1 MIKGIFMNPK
11 DFLSMADLSAA
22 DIAQILAIAARLKSR
37 RAPSR
42 SLAGK
47 SLGMIF
53 QKPSTRTAVSF
64 AVAMYEL
71 GGLALTLS
79 EQQLQLKRGETLA
92 DTARTL
98 SRYLAGIMIRAHR
111 HEDAEILAR
120 YADVPVIN
128 GLTDKEHPCQVLA
141 DLLTVME
148 AFQLKNTAGLKKLH
162 IAYVGD
168 GNNMAQS
175 WLLAAALLGLRF
187 TAACPRGYEPA
198 KEFQRQAVVLAT
210 RSGARV
216 KVVEDPREAVTG
228 AHVVYTDVWTSM
240 GQEEEA
246 EKRREIFQR
255 YQVNESLMEC
265 AHPKSVVLHCL
276 PAHRDE
282 EITAVVL
289 EGPRSVVF
297 QQAENRL
304 HVQKAVLQKF
314 LGGRAKKS

>member
-1 MIKGIFMNPK
+1 MIQK

-22 DIAQILAIAARLKSR
+22 EIAEILTTAGRLKTR

-64 AVAMYEL
+64 AVAMYEM

-111 HEDAEILAR
+111 HEDVEILAR

-148 AFQLKNTAGLKKLH
+148 AFRLKTVAGLKKLT

-168 GNNMAQS
+168 GNNMAHS
-175 WLLAAALLGLRF
+175 WMLSAALLGLRF
-187 TAACPRGYEPA
+187 TAACPPGYEPA
-198 KEFQRQAVVLAT
+198 KEFQLQAAALSQ

-216 KVVEDPREAVTG
+216 TVVQDPREAVTG

-246 EKRREIFQR
+246 DKRREIFQP
-255 YQVNESLMEC
+255 YQVNDSLMDLSHSK
-265 AHPKSVVLHCL
+265 AVVLHCL

-282 EITAVVL
+282 EITASVL

-304 HVQKAVLQKF
+304 HVQKAVLKKF
-314 LGGRAKKS
+314 LGGRGGKTR

>member
-1 MIKGIFMNPK
+1 MNPK

-22 DIAQILAIAARLKSR
+22 DIAGILTTASRLKAR
-37 RAPSR
+37 RGPSR

-64 AVAMYEL
+64 AVAMYEM

-98 SRYLAGIMIRAHR
+98 SRYLAGIMIRANR
-111 HEDAEILAR
+111 HEDVEILAR

-148 AFQLKNTAGLKKLH
+148 AFKLKKTAGLKKLH

-175 WLLAAALLGLRF
+175 WMLGASLLGLRL
-187 TAACPRGYEPA
+187 TVACPHGYEPE
-198 KEFQRQAVVLAT
+198 KEFQIQAFRLSKQ
-210 RSGARV
+210 SGARV
-216 KVVEDPREAVTG
+216 EVVQDPREAVTG

-246 EKRREIFQR
+246 EKRRDIFR
-255 YQVNESLMEC
+255 PYQVNESLMDL
-265 AHPKSVVLHCL
+265 AHPKAVVLHCL

-282 EITAVVL
+282 EITAAVL
-289 EGPRSVVF
+289 EGPQSVVF

-314 LGGRAKKS
+314 LGGRSRKS

>member
-1 MIKGIFMNPK
+1 MNPK

-22 DIAQILAIAARLKSR
+22 DIAEILTTAARLKSR
-37 RAPSR
+37 RMPSR
-42 SLAGK
+42 FLAGK

-64 AVAMYEL
+64 AVAMYEM

-98 SRYLAGIMIRAHR
+98 SRYLAGIMIRANR
-111 HEDAEILAR
+111 HEDVEILAR

-148 AFQLKNTAGLKKLH
+148 AFKLKNVAGLKKLH

-175 WLLAAALLGLRF
+175 WMLAAALLGLRF
-187 TAACPRGYEPA
+187 TAACPHGYEPA
-198 KEFQRQAVVLAT
+198 KEFQLQAAALSK

-216 KVVEDPREAVTG
+216 AVVQDPREAVGG

-240 GQEEEA
+240 GQEDEA
-246 EKRREIFQR
+246 DKRREIFQP
-255 YQVNESLMEC
+255 YQVNDALMDL
-265 AHPKSVVLHCL
+265 AHAKAVVLHCL

-282 EITAVVL
+282 EITASVL

-304 HVQKAVLQKF
+304 HVQKAVLKKF
-314 LGGRAKKS
+314 LGGRSKKS

>member
-1 MIKGIFMNPK
+1 MNSK
-11 DFLSMADLSAA
+11 DFLSMADLSAP
-22 DIAQILAIAARLKSR
+22 DIEDILLTAVRLKSHR
-37 RAPSR
+37 VPRR

-64 AVAMYEL
+64 AVAMYEM

-98 SRYLAGIMIRAHR
+98 SRYLSGIMIRAHR
-111 HEDAEILAR
+111 HDDMETLAR
-120 YADVPVIN
+120 SADVPVIN

-148 AFQLKNTAGLKKLH
+148 SFRLKTVAGLRKLH

-168 GNNMAQS
+168 GNNMAHS
-175 WLLAAALLGLRF
+175 WMLAAGLLGLRF
-187 TAACPRGYEPA
+187 TAACPSGYAPE
-198 KEFQRQAVVLAT
+198 KGFQLRAAALSQKTGARVEVLRDPRQAVL
-210 RSGARV
+210 
-216 KVVEDPREAVTG
+216 G

-240 GQEEEA
+240 GQEA
-246 EKRREIFQR
+246 EVKKRRKIFR
-255 YQVNESLMEC
+255 PYQVNEALL
-265 AHPKSVVLHCL
+265 AGANPQAVVLHCL
-276 PAHRDE
+276 PAHREE
-282 EITAVVL
+282 EITAAVL
-289 EGPRSVVF
+289 ESPRAVVF

-314 LGGRAKKS
+314 LGGRKKKS

>member
-1 MIKGIFMNPK
+1 MKTK
-11 DFLSMADLSAA
+11 DFLSMADLSAS
-22 DIAQILAIAARLKSR
+22 DISDILSTAARLKAR

-98 SRYLAGIMIRAHR
+98 SRYLAGIMIRANR
-111 HEDAEILAR
+111 HEDVEILAR

-141 DLLTVME
+141 DVLTVME
-148 AFQLKNTAGLKKLH
+148 AFKATNVAALTKLR

-175 WLLAAALLGLRF
+175 WMLAAALLGLRF
-187 TAACPRGYEPA
+187 TAACPRGYEPE
-198 KEFQRQAVVLAT
+198 KDFQIQALRLSKPT
-210 RSGARV
+210 GARV
-216 KVVEDPREAVTG
+216 EVVRDPRDAVAG

-246 EKRREIFQR
+246 EKRRDIFR
-255 YQVNESLMEC
+255 PYQVNDVLMDR
-265 AHPKSVVLHCL
+265 AHPKAVVLHCL

-282 EITAVVL
+282 EITASVL
-289 EGPRSVVF
+289 EGKQSVVF

-314 LGGRAKKS
+314 LGGPVKKP

>member
-1 MIKGIFMNPK
+1 MKPK
-11 DFLSMADLSAA
+11 DFLSMADLSAT
-22 DIAQILAIAARLKSR
+22 DIGDILSTAARLKAR

-64 AVAMYEL
+64 AVAMFEM

-98 SRYLAGIMIRAHR
+98 SRYLAGIMIRANR
-111 HEDAEILAR
+111 HEDVEILAR

-148 AFQLKNTAGLKKLH
+148 AFKLKNTAGLKKLH

-175 WLLAAALLGLRF
+175 WMLGAALLGLRL
-187 TAACPRGYEPA
+187 TVASPHGYEPE
-198 KEFQRQAVVLAT
+198 KDFQIQAFRLSKQ
-210 RSGARV
+210 SGARV
-216 KVVEDPREAVTG
+216 AVVQDPREAVTG

-246 EKRREIFQR
+246 EKRREIFR
-255 YQVNESLMEC
+255 PYQVNESLMTL
-265 AHPKSVVLHCL
+265 AHPKAVVLHCL

-282 EITAVVL
+282 EITAGVL
-289 EGPRSVVF
+289 EGPQSVVF

-314 LGGRAKKS
+314 LGGRSGKS

>member
-1 MIKGIFMNPK
+1 MKCK
-11 DFLSMADLSAA
+11 DFLSMADLTA
-22 DIAQILAIAARLKSR
+22 DEIADLLIDAARLKKNR
-37 RAPSR
+37 RPSQA
-42 SLAGK
+42 LAGK

-111 HEDAEILAR
+111 HDDVEVLAR

-128 GLTDKEHPCQVLA
+128 GLTDREHPCQVLA

-148 AFQLKNTAGLKKLH
+148 GFRLKNVAGLKKLS

-175 WLLAAALLGLRF
+175 WLLASALLGLEL
-187 TAACPRGYEPA
+187 TVASPKGYAPA
-198 KEFQRQAVVLAT
+198 VDIQRQAAALSA
-210 RSGARV
+210 RSGGRIRC
-216 KVVEDPREAVTG
+216 VVDPQDAAAG
-228 AHVVYTDVWTSM
+228 AHVIYTDVWTSM
-240 GQEEEA
+240 GQEAEA
-246 EKRREIFQR
+246 VQRRKLFR
-255 YQVNESLMEC
+255 SYQVNDALLKRADSS
-265 AHPKSVVLHCL
+265 AIVLHCL

-282 EITAVVL
+282 EITAGVL
-289 EGPRSVVF
+289 EGPQSMVF

-304 HVQKAVLQKF
+304 HVQKAVLKKF
-314 LGGRAKKS
+314 LACRPGQK

>member
-1 MIKGIFMNPK
+1 MICK
-11 DFLSMADLSAA
+11 DFLSMADLTADEIAA
-22 DIAQILAIAARLKSR
+22 LLADAARLKKNR
-37 RAPSR
+37 QPSET
-42 SLAGK
+42 LAGK

-71 GGLALTLS
+71 GGMALTLS

-98 SRYLAGIMIRAHR
+98 SRYLSGIMIRAHR
-111 HEDAEILAR
+111 HDDVEVLAR

-128 GLTDKEHPCQVLA
+128 GLTDREHPCQVLA

-148 AFQLKNTAGLKKLH
+148 GFHLKNVAGLKKLS

-175 WLLAAALLGLRF
+175 WLLASALLGLEL
-187 TAACPRGYEPA
+187 TVASPKGYAPA
-198 KEFQRQAVVLAT
+198 VGVQRQAAALSA
-210 RSGARV
+210 RSGGRIRC
-216 KVVEDPREAVTG
+216 VVDPLDAVAG

-240 GQEEEA
+240 GQESEA
-246 EKRREIFQR
+246 VQRRKIFR
-255 YQVNESLMEC
+255 PYQVNDALLKR
-265 AHPKSVVLHCL
+265 ADRRAIVLHCL

-282 EITAVVL
+282 EITAGVL
-289 EGPRSVVF
+289 EGPQSMVF

-304 HVQKAVLQKF
+304 HVQKAVLTKF
-314 LGGRAKKS
+314 LACRPG

>member
-1 MIKGIFMNPK
+1 MICK
-11 DFLSMADLSAA
+11 DFLSMADLTADEIAA
-22 DIAQILAIAARLKSR
+22 LLADAARLKKNR
-37 RAPSR
+37 RPSET
-42 SLAGK
+42 LAGK

-71 GGLALTLS
+71 GGMALTLS

-98 SRYLAGIMIRAHR
+98 SRYLSGIMIRAHR
-111 HEDAEILAR
+111 HDDVEVLAR

-128 GLTDKEHPCQVLA
+128 GLTDREHPCQVLA

-148 AFQLKNTAGLKKLH
+148 GFHLKNVAGLKKLS

-175 WLLAAALLGLRF
+175 WLLASALLGLEL
-187 TAACPRGYEPA
+187 TVASPKGYAPA
-198 KEFQRQAVVLAT
+198 VGVQRQAAALSA
-210 RSGARV
+210 RSGGRIRC
-216 KVVEDPREAVTG
+216 VVDPLDAVAG

-240 GQEEEA
+240 GQESEA
-246 EKRREIFQR
+246 VQRRKIFR
-255 YQVNESLMEC
+255 PYQVNDALLKR
-265 AHPKSVVLHCL
+265 ADRRAIVLHCL

-282 EITAVVL
+282 EITAGVL
-289 EGPRSVVF
+289 EGPQSMVF

-304 HVQKAVLQKF
+304 HVQKAVLTKF
-314 LGGRAKKS
+314 LACRPG

>member
-1 MIKGIFMNPK
+1 MKPK

-22 DIAQILAIAARLKSR
+22 DIGDILSTAARLKAR

-42 SLAGK
+42 ALAGK

-64 AVAMYEL
+64 AVAMYEM

-98 SRYLAGIMIRAHR
+98 SRYLAGIMIRANR
-111 HEDAEILAR
+111 HEDVEILAR

-148 AFQLKNTAGLKKLH
+148 SFKLKNTSGLKKLH

-175 WLLAAALLGLRF
+175 WMLAAALLGLRF
-187 TAACPRGYEPA
+187 TVACPHGYEPE
-198 KEFQRQAVVLAT
+198 KDFQIQAFRLSKQ
-210 RSGARV
+210 SGARV
-216 KVVEDPREAVTG
+216 AVVQDPREAVTG

-246 EKRREIFQR
+246 EKRRDIFR
-255 YQVNESLMEC
+255 PYQVNESLMDL
-265 AHPKSVVLHCL
+265 AHPKAVVLHCL

-282 EITAVVL
+282 EITAAVL
-289 EGPRSVVF
+289 EGPQSVVF

-304 HVQKAVLQKF
+304 HVQKAVLKKF

>member
-1 MIKGIFMNPK
+1 MNSK
-11 DFLSMADLSAA
+11 DFLSMADLSAS
-22 DIAQILAIAARLKSR
+22 DIAGILSTAARLKAR

-71 GGLALTLS
+71 GGLALTLN

-98 SRYLAGIMIRAHR
+98 SRYLAGIMIRANR
-111 HEDAEILAR
+111 HEDVEILAR

-148 AFQLKNTAGLKKLH
+148 SFKLKNVAGLKKLH

-175 WLLAAALLGLRF
+175 WMLAAALLGLRL
-187 TAACPRGYEPA
+187 TVACPHGYEPE
-198 KEFQRQAVVLAT
+198 KDFQIQAFRLSKPT
-210 RSGARV
+210 GARV
-216 KVVEDPREAVTG
+216 DVVQDPREAVTG

-246 EKRREIFQR
+246 EKRRDIFR
-255 YQVNESLMEC
+255 PYQVNESLMDL
-265 AHPKSVVLHCL
+265 AHPKAVVLHCL

-282 EITAVVL
+282 EITASVL
-289 EGPRSVVF
+289 EGLQSVVF

-304 HVQKAVLQKF
+304 HVQKAVLKKF
-314 LGGRAKKS
+314 LGGRGRKS

>member
-1 MIKGIFMNPK
+1 MNPK

-22 DIAQILAIAARLKSR
+22 EITDILAIAKRLKAR
-37 RAPSR
+37 RVPSR
-42 SLAGK
+42 ALLGK

-64 AVAMYEL
+64 AVAMYEM

-111 HEDAEILAR
+111 HEDVEILAR
-120 YADVPVIN
+120 YADVPIIN

-148 AFQLKNTAGLKKLH
+148 AFRVKSPADLKKFH

-175 WLLAAALLGLRF
+175 WMLGAAILGLHF
-187 TAACPRGYEPA
+187 TAACPRGYEPD
-198 KEFQRQAVVLAT
+198 KDFQIQALRLSK

-216 KVVEDPREAVTG
+216 AVVEDPREAVAG

-246 EKRREIFQR
+246 EKRRDIFR
-255 YQVNESLMEC
+255 KFQVNESLMEM
-265 AHPKSVVLHCL
+265 AHPKAIVLHCL
-276 PAHRDE
+276 PAHREE
-282 EITAVVL
+282 EITASVL
-289 EGPRSVVF
+289 EGPQSVVF

-314 LGGRAKKS
+314 LGGRSKSS

>member
-1 MIKGIFMNPK
+1 MNPK
-11 DFLSMADLSAA
+11 DFLSMADLSVAE
-22 DIAQILAIAARLKSR
+22 ITEILAIAKRLKTR
-37 RAPSR
+37 RGPSR

-64 AVAMYEL
+64 AVAMYEM

-111 HEDAEILAR
+111 HEDVEILAR

-148 AFQLKNTAGLKKLH
+148 AFKMKSPAELKKLH

-175 WLLAAALLGLRF
+175 WMLGAAILGLRL
-187 TAACPRGYEPA
+187 TVACPPGYKPE
-198 KEFQRQAVVLAT
+198 KDFQIQAYRLSK

-216 KVVEDPREAVTG
+216 AVVHDPREAVAG
-228 AHVVYTDVWTSM
+228 AHVVYTDVWISM

-246 EKRREIFQR
+246 EKRRDIFR
-255 YQVNESLMEC
+255 KYQVNESLMEL
-265 AHPKSVVLHCL
+265 AHPKAVVLHCL
-276 PAHRDE
+276 PAHREE
-282 EITAVVL
+282 EITASVL
-289 EGPRSVVF
+289 EGPQSVVF

-314 LGGRAKKS
+314 LGGRSKSS

>member
-1 MIKGIFMNPK
+1 MHPK

-22 DIAQILAIAARLKSR
+22 EINEILATAKRLKAR
-37 RAPSR
+37 RVPSR

-71 GGLALTLS
+71 GGVALTLS

-98 SRYLAGIMIRAHR
+98 SRYLAGIMIRANR
-111 HEDAEILAR
+111 HEDVAILAR

-148 AFQLKNTAGLKKLH
+148 AFKVKDTAGLKKLQ

-175 WLLAAALLGLRF
+175 WMLGAALLGLQF
-187 TAACPRGYEPA
+187 KVACPRGYEPD
-198 KEFQRQAVVLAT
+198 KEFQIQSLLLSK
-210 RSGARV
+210 RSGAQV
-216 KVVEDPREAVTG
+216 EVVHDPRKAVAG

-240 GQEEEA
+240 GQEAEA
-246 EKRREIFQR
+246 EKRRKIFR
-255 YQVNESLMEC
+255 PYQVNDSLLGL
-265 AHPKSVVLHCL
+265 AHAKAVVLHCL
-276 PAHRDE
+276 PAHREE
-282 EITAVVL
+282 EITASVL
-289 EGPRSVVF
+289 EGSHSVVF

-304 HVQKAVLQKF
+304 HVQKAVLQKL
-314 LGGRAKKS
+314 LGGRPSQS